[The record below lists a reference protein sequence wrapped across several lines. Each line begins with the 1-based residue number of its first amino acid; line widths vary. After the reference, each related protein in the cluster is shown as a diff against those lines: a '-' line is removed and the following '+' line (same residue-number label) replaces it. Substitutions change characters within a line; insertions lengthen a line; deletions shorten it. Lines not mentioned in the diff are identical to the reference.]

1 MKGLLAMKLELERQN
16 FLKAWQT
23 AEKFTSTKTPKEA
36 TRAILIT
43 ANDDNSVIIR
53 ATNLNTSVKLTA
65 AGVNVLEPGQALIPA
80 AIFGEMLRKS
90 PSEDLVLEVNSARG
104 LLNAGTQ
111 KTRFAITPVDEF
123 PNSDDSSGA
132 DKICELLAAELVTII
147 NEGSSASS
155 QPQDFPKY
163 LGTCLLRT
171 SDNMLKC
178 VSTDGKRLSLSQI
191 PCEVSK
197 DDDFL
202 LLTPSLRD
210 LSKTLSG
217 CDDDDVV
224 KLLTDGSIVWFA
236 LNNAEFSMR
245 RVDSTFPKFE
255 RILNN
260 VTSTTLRINA
270 GDFIKALERVD
281 IIAKTT
287 PAHIMAMSLSPDGEL
302 KITARAPEAGTTS
315 EVLQTN
321 IDGNPLNV
329 GFNVGY
335 FIDGLKAVGNEQAVI
350 EFSGDE
356 GQTRLKREGNG
367 NFLYMLMPARLTQ
380 QDLMTIE
387 EIADFTDKNVE
398 PFEQENT
405 DNQF

>member
-1 MKGLLAMKLELERQN
+1 
-16 FLKAWQT
+16 
-23 AEKFTSTKTPKEA
+23 
-36 TRAILIT
+36 
-43 ANDDNSVIIR
+43 
-53 ATNLNTSVKLTA
+53 
-65 AGVNVLEPGQALIPA
+65 
-80 AIFGEMLRKS
+80 
-90 PSEDLVLEVNSARG
+90 
-104 LLNAGTQ
+104 
-111 KTRFAITPVDEF
+111 
-123 PNSDDSSGA
+123 
-132 DKICELLAAELVTII
+132 
-147 NEGSSASS
+147 
-155 QPQDFPKY
+155 
-163 LGTCLLRT
+163 
-171 SDNMLKC
+171 
-178 VSTDGKRLSLSQI
+178 
-191 PCEVSK
+191 
-197 DDDFL
+197 
-202 LLTPSLRD
+202 
-210 LSKTLSG
+210 
-217 CDDDDVV
+217 
-224 KLLTDGSIVWFA
+224 
-236 LNNAEFSMR
+236 MR